1 MRASADPI
9 LLQFDDAPVSW
20 DGPAG
25 PLHVRA
31 DRTLPG
37 FVATPPVTV
46 DPLAPAGA
54 ATVRA
59 ARGILGGRVRDF
71 ALHEHADQVRLLA
84 EDLEVAW
91 TRDGRRVRVATVD
104 PALALEGGLGIGLVA
119 ALAARDVFC
128 LHASALAWRGGAL
141 VLAGA
146 SGSGKS
152 TFARALAA
160 RGLRRL
166 ADDILPVDAEGRC
179 WPAFPQLKLDP
190 AQWWPTQA
198 GALPVHAIA
207 LIDRGPAAATRLDA
221 SAARTALLA
230 ATAGARAFPLEVLER
245 HLAACAAWARTL
257 PVWRLGVAHAP
268 DDPASAAVDALARLE
283 SAA

>member
-9 LLQFDDAPVSW
+9 LLQFDDAPAAW

-25 PLHVRA
+25 PLRVRA
-31 DRTLPG
+31 DRPLPG
-37 FVATPPVTV
+37 FHATPAVTV
-46 DPLAPAGA
+46 DPLGPPGA
-54 ATVRA
+54 AVVRA
-59 ARGILGGRVRDF
+59 ARGTVGGQVRDF
-71 ALHEHADQVRLLA
+71 ALHEHADRVRL
-84 EDLEVAW
+84 VADDVVVGW
-91 TRDGRRVRVATVD
+91 TRDGRRVAVEARE

-128 LHASALAWRGGAL
+128 LHASALAWRDGAL

-160 RGLRRL
+160 RGRVRL

-179 WPAFPQLKLDP
+179 WPSFPQLKLDP
-190 AQWWPTQA
+190 AQWWPVA
-198 GALPVHAIA
+198 SGALPVRAVA
-207 LIDRGPAAATRLDA
+207 LLVRGDDGASRLDE

-230 ATAGARAFPLEVLER
+230 ATAGARAFPITVLER
-245 HLAACAAWARTL
+245 HLAACAAWARQL

-268 DDPASAAVDALARLE
+268 HDVGGAAVAALACLE